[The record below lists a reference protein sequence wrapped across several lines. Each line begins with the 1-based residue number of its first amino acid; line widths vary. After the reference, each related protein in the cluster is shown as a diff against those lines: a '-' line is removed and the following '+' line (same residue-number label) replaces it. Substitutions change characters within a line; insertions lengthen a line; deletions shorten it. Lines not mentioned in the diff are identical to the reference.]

1 MELAPI
7 VMFVYNRAD
16 HFKKTF
22 EALSRC
28 NEAKDSH
35 LYIYSDG
42 AKNEMNQKQV
52 DEVRREISGI
62 KDSDLFKS
70 ITVIESPENKGLAT
84 SVITGVA
91 EIIEKFG
98 KVIVVED
105 DCMVSP
111 FFLKFMNG
119 ALNFYENDKK
129 VGAVSGY
136 CPQLPLLSNYSK
148 DIFFTYRSCSCS
160 WATWKDRFENVDW
173 ELKRIDDFYRSPVLI
188 RKLNANGNDRFIR
201 LYRQTKGNGSSWSVR
216 FGAHLVRNNQ
226 LTVYPRYSY
235 IQNIG
240 CDASG
245 VHSQNE
251 DAEKMHVD
259 LTCAIQNPQFTSVV
273 LDEKLG
279 KCMKKHYS
287 GGLISNVKR
296 FLFTTFVVLKER
308 VKG

>member
-28 NEAKDSH
+28 REAKDSH

-70 ITVIESPENKGLAT
+70 ITVIESPQNRGLAT
-84 SVITGVA
+84 SVITGVS
-91 EIIEKFG
+91 EVIEKFG

-105 DCMVSP
+105 DCMASP

-136 CPQLPLLSNYSK
+136 CPQLSLLSDYSK
-148 DIFFTYRSCSCS
+148 DVFFTYRSCSCS

-251 DAEKMHVD
+251 DAEKMNVD

-273 LDEKLG
+273 LDEKLD

-287 GGLISNVKR
+287 GGLISNIKR
-296 FLFTTFVVLKER
+296 FLFTSFVVLKER